1 MVIERFLNCLRYERN
16 RSPLTVQNYEKDL
29 RDFESYFKRL
39 DNQLSWQSVD
49 SDVIRKWMESMMD
62 KGNVATSVNRRLSAL
77 RSFFR
82 FALIRKLVDKD
93 PTLVVKG
100 PKRARLLPQF
110 VRQDTMD
117 KLLDE
122 GEWWDD
128 TSFKDVRART
138 ILSVFY
144 ETGVR
149 LSELTGL
156 DDSDVDMVG
165 RQIKVTGKGDK
176 QRVIPF
182 GDSLEKALKEYRD
195 MRDEVVLPV
204 SRAFFVDD
212 KGERMK
218 QYNVRTLVKNH
229 LSRVLTQKKRS
240 PHVLR
245 HSFATA
251 MLNNGAGIESV
262 KKLLGHAGLGTT
274 EIYTHTTFEQ
284 LKKVYKEAHPRA

>member
-1 MVIERFLNCLRYERN
+1 MVIEQFLDYLRYERN
-16 RSPLTVQNYEKDL
+16 RASLTVQNYEKDL

-39 DNQLSWQSVD
+39 DNQFSWQSVD
-49 SDVIRKWMESMMD
+49 SDIIRGWMESMMD

-82 FALIRKLVDKD
+82 FALLRGLVDKD
-93 PTLVVKG
+93 PTLLVSG
-100 PKRARLLPQF
+100 PKRAKLLPQF
-110 VRQDTMD
+110 VREDEMER
-117 KLLDE
+117 LLD
-122 GEWWDD
+122 GEEMWDN
-128 TSFKDVRART
+128 TSFNDVRART

-144 ETGVR
+144 ETGMR

-156 DDSDVDMVG
+156 DDAAVDIDG
-165 RQIKVTGKGDK
+165 RQVRVTGKRNK

-182 GDSLEKALKEYRD
+182 GESLEHTLREYCA
-195 MRDEVVLPV
+195 MRDGEIPCTDG
-204 SRAFFVDD
+204 AFFVDD
-212 KGERMK
+212 KGRRMK
-218 QYNVRTLVKNH
+218 PYNVRTLVKKH
-229 LSRVLTQKKRS
+229 LSKVLTRKKRT

-284 LKKVYKEAHPRA
+284 LKRVYKEAHPRA

>member
-1 MVIERFLNCLRYERN
+1 MVIEQFLNYLRYERN

-149 LSELTGL
+149 LSELT
-156 DDSDVDMVG
+156 
-165 RQIKVTGKGDK
+165 
-176 QRVIPF
+176 
-182 GDSLEKALKEYRD
+182 
-195 MRDEVVLPV
+195 
-204 SRAFFVDD
+204 
-212 KGERMK
+212 
-218 QYNVRTLVKNH
+218 
-229 LSRVLTQKKRS
+229 
-240 PHVLR
+240 
-245 HSFATA
+245 
-251 MLNNGAGIESV
+251 
-262 KKLLGHAGLGTT
+262 
-274 EIYTHTTFEQ
+274 
-284 LKKVYKEAHPRA
+284 